1 LKNSS
6 AGYIEGDVFKTVIE
20 NTPLV
25 SVDLIVKD
33 RGRVLLGKRVNK
45 PAQGTWFTLG
55 GRVLKNEMINSAI
68 RRIAKTELGIELTA
82 EPKFIGVFEHLYD
95 DGIFDH
101 VSTHYLNLG
110 YEVELS
116 GIEALPKE
124 QHDDYRWFGLVELLQ
139 SDAVHDYVKDYF
151 TTQKGTVPQ

>member
-1 LKNSS
+1 MKNRP

-33 RGRVLLGKRVNK
+33 RGRVLLGRRVNR
-45 PAQGTWFTLG
+45 PAQGKWFTPG
-55 GRVLKNEMINSAI
+55 GRVLKNEMISSAI
-68 RRIAKTELGIELTA
+68 ARIAKTELGA
-82 EPKFIGVFEHLYD
+82 EPASAPKFIGVFEHLYD

-101 VSTHYLNLG
+101 VSTHYLNLA
-110 YEVELS
+110 YEAELS
-116 GIEALPKE
+116 GLEGLPEE
-124 QHDDYRWFGLVELLQ
+124 QHDDYRWFTLGELMA

-151 TTQKGTVPQ
+151 TEQKGTVPQ